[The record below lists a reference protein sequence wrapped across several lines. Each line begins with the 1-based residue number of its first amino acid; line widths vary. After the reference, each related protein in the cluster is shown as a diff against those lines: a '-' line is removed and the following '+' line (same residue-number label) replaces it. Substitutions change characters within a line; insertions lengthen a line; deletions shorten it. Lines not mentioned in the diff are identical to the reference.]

1 MARPP
6 KTQAA
11 SRRVLIWMRRT
22 RPAVIVLTLVNLSLC
37 VRIRLLFQLF
47 QVCIESVL
55 LSVRAHQV
63 WEDGRTP

>member
-6 KTQAA
+6 NTQAA

-22 RPAVIVLTLVNLSLC
+22 LPAVIVLTLVNLSLC